1 MALHPVSPT
10 LLAVIF
16 RRRLRTVLC
25 AGAALLVG
33 GGCAVGERPY
43 FAETPTVEGTMS
55 GDPAIDAVLGRL
67 DQVSSAVFTASYRT
81 VVVYDGTMSEMV
93 AGQADPTRQSTTV
106 NDIRYVIEPSGSRTC
121 TVSTGQCSPSIDAAR
136 ISDTGVTPSFVFGDV
151 AKRLRRDAIARIGP
165 TIASTVAI
173 AGQQAT
179 CVDVPVT
186 NGVKVYCALDD
197 GVVARMVSGDVT
209 AELTA
214 YQPSADPA
222 LFTP

>member
-1 MALHPVSPT
+1 VHPGSPT
-10 LLAVIF
+10 LLAVSS
-16 RRRLRTVLC
+16 RRRLRTVVC
-25 AGAALLVG
+25 AGAVLALA

-43 FAETPTVEGTMS
+43 FAETPTAAGTMT

-81 VVVYDGTMSEMV
+81 VLVFNGTMSEV
-93 AGQADPTRQSTTV
+93 VVGQADPTRRSTTV
-106 NDIRYVIEPSGSRTC
+106 NDVRFISEPSSNRTC
-121 TVSTGQCSPSIDAAR
+121 IVSTGQCSPSIDAAR
-136 ISDTGVTPSFVFGDV
+136 TSDTGVTPNFVFGDI
-151 AKRLRRDAIARIGP
+151 AKRLRRDAVSRVGAP
-165 TIASTVAI
+165 VPSTIDI

-197 GVVARMVSGDVT
+197 GTLARLVSGDIT

-214 YQPSADPA
+214 YETSADPT